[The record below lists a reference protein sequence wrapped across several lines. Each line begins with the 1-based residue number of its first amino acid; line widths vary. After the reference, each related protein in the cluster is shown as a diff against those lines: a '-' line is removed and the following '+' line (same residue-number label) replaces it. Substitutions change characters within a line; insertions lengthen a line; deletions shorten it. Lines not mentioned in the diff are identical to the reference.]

1 MAKLLYKLLVWYEVK
16 MNKNEECLLLFL
28 KNPGRLDNSTDKLK
42 KFIFFINNTNIII
55 NEKNLH
61 KSYIH

>member
-1 MAKLLYKLLVWYEVK
+1 

-28 KNPGRLDNSTDKLK
+28 KHPGRLDSTTEKLK
-42 KFIFFINNTNIII
+42 KFIFFIDDNNIII

-61 KSYIH
+61 KSYLH